1 MKIIH
6 RQKEALEKL
15 ILLISEIHI
24 YVDAIIVEGSRDV
37 KSIRSLGCSA
47 EIEVLNHV
55 KISDFDLAGRI
66 SSRFRRVVIL
76 TDFDEAGLKLNQ
88 KFSSLLERNGT
99 TVETGIRHRFGRLM
113 TMIGVHAIE
122 SVDNIKKELY

>member
-1 MKIIH
+1 MKKIR

-15 ILLISEIHI
+15 ILLITEINMYI
-24 YVDAIIVEGSRDV
+24 DVVIVEGPRDV
-37 KSIRSLGCSA
+37 ESIRSLGCGA
-47 EIEVLNHV
+47 KIEVLNQV
-55 KISDFDLAGRI
+55 KKSDFDLAEQI
-66 SSRFRRVVIL
+66 SSKFRRVLVL

-113 TMIGVHAIE
+113 AMIGVHTIE
-122 SVDNIKKELY
+122 SVDNIRKEF